1 MVRGTPPQLKGGDAE
16 YPLQPQWRDRAAI
29 HARSLE
35 HCHKRQVCLS
45 KLKSEHIRG
54 AIRRGLGGKEWALPS
69 YGARQGRV
77 LIQGQVR
84 ARLIIVASVRFQNA
98 AQMHLA
104 QDNDV
109 VQTLPADR
117 SDQPFGEAVLPG

>member
-1 MVRGTPPQLKGGDAE
+1 MLIVLQNGEYSLNHVRLASLSLPGCACRKSNPNIFVVQSAE
-16 YPLQPQWRDRAAI
+16 DWAAKNAPCPL
-29 HARSLE
+29 HGARS
-35 HCHKRQVCLS
+35 
-45 KLKSEHIRG
+45 
-54 AIRRGLGGKEWALPS
+54 
-69 YGARQGRV
+69 GRV

-117 SDQPFGEAVLPG
+117 SDQPFGKAVLPG